1 MFCLNYLYLDA
12 KHVAGIIDQ
21 WIWIFFGIT
30 TKILLKAYLNKHL
43 MTGLKGNS
51 EFCFPETLNVS
62 RGEAAGNGIEV
73 KGNKTHCSLR
83 DQSLSVLLY
92 LLTQN

>member
-1 MFCLNYLYLDA
+1 
-12 KHVAGIIDQ
+12 
-21 WIWIFFGIT
+21 
-30 TKILLKAYLNKHL
+30 

-92 LLTQN
+92 LPTQN